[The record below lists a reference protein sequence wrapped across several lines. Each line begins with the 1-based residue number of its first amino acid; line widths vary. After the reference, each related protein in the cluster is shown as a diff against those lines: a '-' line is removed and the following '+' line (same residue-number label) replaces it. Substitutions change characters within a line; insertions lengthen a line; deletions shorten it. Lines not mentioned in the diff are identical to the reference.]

1 MVKWI
6 RKQHNSG
13 ITLSILGR
21 GTKLVYRAVV
31 KPQSDNHVTSNM
43 EQSLDTTKQP
53 SPSDSSKNGMTY
65 INDDLSLDEL
75 RNFVNQK
82 AEEESVIEFIGNN
95 TNDGCTLRGKQDDKI
110 SSKKPSSSLEV
121 INEDSDTDVDEVLL
135 PDIGTSFPSS
145 SFGGGQSLE
154 KEILN
159 AYDDDYE
166 DQFEEYPSSYEEFC
180 DQFDFKVKGRVWYLI
195 SWLCYYL
202 LNWWNSLM
210 GVWENTIWVRSIAVF
225 INGEIRDAG
234 SGFWKCNTIYIIDK
248 GFNMFGMDCGP
259 SGYMYSVRNNVL
271 ISSGLPLVLGSMMV
285 LVTRWTQDFCLYFG
299 PSLLNVEDLQVMI
312 IYRINCCH
320 YGRLLLMLH
329 LKGLALFSLLKV
341 FPIGFYLGKVFNEA
355 RFGTA
360 LLIYTLLLANWVQL
374 MVMVQGE
381 MEKGFLN
388 GPRSK
393 KDDIDSKSGL
403 SIQDLAKK
411 IKNIDGKLIGKDGKH
426 LKAIRG
432 DPKPAGLGTKVA
444 VEGSNLANVTKAAPH
459 NPKDKPLKSIL
470 KTHGDSVNLNE
481 GVDGCVRVERGVCT
495 QPACVDVNS
504 CSSVPN
510 VTPVSYAAMMGSTSN
525 KRVNIKSLVHEN
537 GVPGAH
543 IALPKES
550 VDEIA
555 NKFANTLY
563 GYFIGRKHAFQIVDN
578 YVKNAWARFGL
589 KRTMFH
595 HGFFFFQFSSK
606 TGMEQVLANGP
617 WHIRM
622 IPIMLNI
629 WNPTKKLIRDDIK
642 TVPVWVKMHDVP
654 VVAYSEVG
662 LSLITTQVG
671 RPIMLD
677 AHTADMCVNSW
688 GRCSYARALIEL
700 NADQTLKE
708 SIIVAVPIQG
718 EEGHSLETINIEYE
732 WRPPRCDNCKIF
744 DHLDEDC
751 PRKPKDTSVQNR
763 EDGFTQV
770 KGKNKQPKKH
780 TPRYIEGLRINK
792 PKTTLV
798 YRAVTKPSP
807 PKENSSKTSSTNV
820 PSTNKNFI
828 NDDLDFMEL
837 KNSFDK
843 LREENVI
850 LEEVMPAVQEEK

>member
-1 MVKWI
+1 
-6 RKQHNSG
+6 
-13 ITLSILGR
+13 
-21 GTKLVYRAVV
+21 
-31 KPQSDNHVTSNM
+31 
-43 EQSLDTTKQP
+43 
-53 SPSDSSKNGMTY
+53 
-65 INDDLSLDEL
+65 
-75 RNFVNQK
+75 
-82 AEEESVIEFIGNN
+82 
-95 TNDGCTLRGKQDDKI
+95 
-110 SSKKPSSSLEV
+110 
-121 INEDSDTDVDEVLL
+121 
-135 PDIGTSFPSS
+135 
-145 SFGGGQSLE
+145 
-154 KEILN
+154 
-159 AYDDDYE
+159 
-166 DQFEEYPSSYEEFC
+166 
-180 DQFDFKVKGRVWYLI
+180 
-195 SWLCYYL
+195 
-202 LNWWNSLM
+202 
-210 GVWENTIWVRSIAVF
+210 
-225 INGEIRDAG
+225 
-234 SGFWKCNTIYIIDK
+234 
-248 GFNMFGMDCGP
+248 
-259 SGYMYSVRNNVL
+259 
-271 ISSGLPLVLGSMMV
+271 
-285 LVTRWTQDFCLYFG
+285 
-299 PSLLNVEDLQVMI
+299 
-312 IYRINCCH
+312 
-320 YGRLLLMLH
+320 
-329 LKGLALFSLLKV
+329 
-341 FPIGFYLGKVFNEA
+341 
-355 RFGTA
+355 
-360 LLIYTLLLANWVQL
+360 
-374 MVMVQGE
+374 

-393 KDDIDSKSGL
+393 KDDIDSKSGS

-444 VEGSNLANVTKAAPH
+444 VEGSNLANVTNAKRSH
-459 NPKDKPLKSIL
+459 KS
-470 KTHGDSVNLNE
+470 KNN
-481 GVDGCVRVERGVCT
+481 
-495 QPACVDVNS
+495 
-504 CSSVPN
+504 VPN
-510 VTPVSYAAMMGSTSN
+510 VTPVSYAAMMGNTSN

-537 GVPGAH
+537 GVPG
-543 IALPKES
+543 
-550 VDEIA
+550 
-555 NKFANTLY
+555 
-563 GYFIGRKHAFQIVDN
+563 
-578 YVKNAWARFGL
+578 
-589 KRTMFH
+589 
-595 HGFFFFQFSSK
+595 
-606 TGMEQVLANGP
+606 MEQVLANGS

-642 TVPVWVKMHDVP
+642 MVPVCVKMHDVP

-688 GRCSYARALIEL
+688 GRCSYARLIEL

-708 SIIVAVPIQG
+708 SIIVAVLIQG

-780 TPRYIEGLRINK
+780 TPRYIKGLRINK

-798 YRAVTKPSP
+798 YRAFTKPSP

-820 PSTNKNFI
+820 PSTIKNFI

-850 LEEVMPAVQEEK
+850 LEEVMPAVQEEKVIVNTYHTDEHEKQHGKDVTMEAVASSSKPNPSFGHLDPLNVSDSDEDEVFASQEEHDAYLASMGGGHQLEEDFDMYDDDYADQIRDLRGQIKAFRDFQLHNSGRK